1 LTELSFGEWL
11 KRQRKA
17 AGLTQEQL
25 AAQVNC
31 STITLRK
38 IEAEERRP
46 SEQIAARLAEIF
58 NIPPQERPAFVH
70 FARVGWGVVPA
81 SSRESAP
88 WQIPPAPPS
97 NLPFALTSLVGREQ
111 EIAELSGY
119 LQQAEIRLVTLT
131 GSPGIGKTR
140 LAIGTARRVLPHFP
154 HGVFFFS
161 LAPLTDPSLIVPA
174 ALQILGYVEDRH
186 RPAAQ
191 HLKESIAEKQIL
203 LVLDN
208 CEHLIEHVAPFAF
221 DLLSACP
228 RLKILTTSREALR
241 IPGEWLYPVPPL
253 ALPPERSFAGLEAAA
268 ASPALTLFLERARA
282 ARPDFRLTAENIRA
296 VAAICEQLDGLPLA
310 IELLAARIRWMSPQA
325 LLERMSADFVLSADG
340 MRAVPARQKTLH
352 NAIASSYHLLSP
364 EEQTLLTALSVF
376 LGGFTAPM
384 AEAVFFELFPQNSIP
399 ALIDSLADKSLL
411 QRSFNAR
418 GETRFH
424 MLVTIRQFA
433 QEILRHSGKETH
445 LRDLHLAYFVEF
457 AERGEREIRGPNQA
471 EWAERIQSEQ
481 NNLRA
486 ALAWAVSSHKTEQ
499 ALRLLAAL
507 GWPWEIRAHYSEAM
521 LWLERIRAL
530 PDVMD
535 YPLPF
540 ARLLNHIGRYCWTQD
555 NFQKARALLEESRDI
570 CLRLGEAGKPVLAET
585 LNWLGLLEIGQNK
598 EAARPLLEQS
608 LELNRECQNEWGIAL
623 STFHLGILE
632 SNSDR
637 IELARTLLENSLSTF
652 RSFGDLFFIS
662 RVSIFLGYLFLDQ
675 EDFETARQYFEQHR
689 LLDAQ
694 LQFWDGIAEAWRD
707 LGNLSRAL
715 GDLEQ
720 AEQYYQQGRA
730 VCREHGLT
738 KTIP

>member
-1 LTELSFGEWL
+1 
-11 KRQRKA
+11 
-17 AGLTQEQL
+17 
-25 AAQVNC
+25 
-31 STITLRK
+31 
-38 IEAEERRP
+38 
-46 SEQIAARLAEIF
+46 
-58 NIPPQERPAFVH
+58 
-70 FARVGWGVVPA
+70 
-81 SSRESAP
+81 
-88 WQIPPAPPS
+88 
-97 NLPFALTSLVGREQ
+97 
-111 EIAELSGY
+111 
-119 LQQAEIRLVTLT
+119 VTLT

-140 LAIGTARRVLPHFP
+140 LAIETARRVLPHFP
-154 HGVFFFS
+154 HGVFFVS

-253 ALPPERSFAGLEAAA
+253 ALPPERSFADLEAAA

-424 MLVTIRQFA
+424 ILVTIRQFA

-471 EWAERIQSEQ
+471 EWAERIQGEQ

-486 ALAWAVSSHKTEQ
+486 ALGWAVSSHKTEQ

-608 LELNRECQNEWGIAL
+608 LELNRQCGNEWGATL

-632 SNSDR
+632 SNSGRPD
-637 IELARTLLENSLSTF
+637 LARSLLEQSLAAF
-652 RSFGDLFFIS
+652 ERFGDLFFIS

-675 EDFETARQYFEQHR
+675 ENFETARQYFEQHR

-720 AEQYYQQGRA
+720 AEHYYEQGRA